1 MNENVI
7 SYIRGIGVGVIVGV
21 LTSDVHIGFA
31 VGIAALI
38 VSYILI
44 ARQELIKKGEINY
57 DDEYR

>member
-1 MNENVI
+1 MDENVI

-21 LTSDVHIGFA
+21 LTSEVYIGFA
-31 VGIAALI
+31 IGIAALV

-57 DDEYR
+57 DNEYR